1 MAVAPL
7 NKFLNI
13 SVPVAPGE
21 QVVYTTPT
29 GVASIVLYAQVSN
42 VAKDV
47 TYPKVTV
54 VQRRKSRFGN
64 IRDVRII
71 KEAEV
76 FPNDSLVVLDG
87 RLILERTALYSD
99 SLVVKSDSNPGVV
112 TVTNCV
118 YDHISGIATVTTL
131 QNHNFVA
138 GDEITM
144 SGLEFTCA
152 GYSSGIT
159 TTIFPAPQ
167 STFTVD
173 QIDAA
178 NVFITNTG
186 VGAGITHTY
195 VQGGKVSPIELEF
208 ICSILENSIV

>member
-7 NKFLNI
+7 NKFINV

-21 QVVYTTPT
+21 QTVYTTPT

-47 TYPKVTV
+47 TYPRVTV
-54 VQRRKSRFGN
+54 IQRRKSRFGN

-71 KEAEV
+71 KDAEV

-99 SLVVKSDSNPGVV
+99 SLVVVSGSNAGIIS
-112 TVTNCV
+112 VTNCV
-118 YDHISGIATVTTL
+118 YDHVSGITTVTTL
-131 QNHNFVA
+131 QNHGFVA
-138 GDEITM
+138 GDEIAM
-144 SGLEFTCA
+144 SGLEFTCS

-167 STFTVD
+167 NTFTVT
-173 QIDAA
+173 QIDAS

-195 VQGGKVSPIELEF
+195 VSGGQVSPIELEF